1 MAFLKL
7 VQQATAAAIAF
18 TIRLGGD
25 LIDDTAAGEE
35 QKDCQDWTS
44 WDGREE
50 KLSAASLAAT
60 AAADIEADAT
70 QVITSFTGQKVVI
83 DQREAD
89 RLEEARHGTIALT
102 KSIAS
107 IITDVVPQAV
117 TRHIEEPLD
126 FKPCATVTK
135 QKDVARRILATRFLF
150 PRLAW

>member
-25 LIDDTAAGEE
+25 LIDNSAAGEE

-70 QVITSFTGQKVVI
+70 QVITSVTGQKVVI

-107 IITDVVPQAV
+107 IITDVVP
-117 TRHIEEPLD
+117 
-126 FKPCATVTK
+126 
-135 QKDVARRILATRFLF
+135 
-150 PRLAW
+150 